1 MKKYVVHRDIYV
13 NSLIYL
19 ESVVPVPMIPQ
30 AEGRG
35 FESRIPLFPPTLS
48 LPDTCSR
55 FGSKV
60 EDISERHVK
69 ELIPSVGVHH
79 RAIYALLCQ
88 RMYVVFSPS

>member
-35 FESRIPLFPPTLS
+35 FESRIPLHPLTPL
-48 LPDTCSR
+48 TC
-55 FGSKV
+55 
-60 EDISERHVK
+60 
-69 ELIPSVGVHH
+69 
-79 RAIYALLCQ
+79 
-88 RMYVVFSPS
+88 